1 MMISLTIIKNINHL
15 QKRSKI
21 SQQKEFQNISYD
33 LNLENIIYLP
43 FFFIISLN
51 LFGTI
56 IKFFYTQIVK

>member
-43 FFFIISLN
+43 FFYYFFKFIWNNNKIFLYSN
-51 LFGTI
+51 S
-56 IKFFYTQIVK
+56 